1 MKQSV
6 VGADLKE
13 AVKRRKKAVL
23 EQKIEKAW
31 REVKDLILCL
41 MLLNALIGQLKQV
54 DIYAYMPT
62 GTITIERVSPIA
74 VAEASTLIP
83 EAKTPEEPKNEG
95 KRVIVTSYN
104 AEEGQTDADPYTMA
118 SNKRVFEGAV
128 ASNCHPFGTKVE
140 IEGVGSFE
148 VQDRMNARYTKD
160 CGTDQERMDIFKW
173 ERKDNITIKEGKY
186 SVKS

>member
-1 MKQSV
+1 MKQQ
-6 VGADLKE
+6 ATDTDLKE

-23 EQKIEKAW
+23 KQKMEKAW
-31 REVKDLILCL
+31 QDVKDLILCL

-74 VAEASTLIP
+74 VAEASTRIP
-83 EAKTPEEPKNEG
+83 EAKAPEIAKMP
-95 KRVIVTSYN
+95 VIVTSYN
-104 AEEGQTDADPYTMA
+104 AEEGQTDSDPYTMA

-148 VQDRMNARYTKD
+148 VQDRMNARYTKE
-160 CGTDQERMDIFKW
+160 CGTDQERMDIFRF

>member
-1 MKQSV
+1 MKQQ
-6 VGADLKE
+6 ATDTDLKE
-13 AVKRRKKAVL
+13 AAKRRKKAVL
-23 EQKIEKAW
+23 KQKMEKVW
-31 REVKDLILCL
+31 QDVKDLILCL

-54 DIYAYMPT
+54 DIYAYMPQDSLE
-62 GTITIERVSPIA
+62 IERVSPIA
-74 VAEASTLIP
+74 IAEASTHIL
-83 EAKTPEEPKNEG
+83 EAKASEIAKQP
-95 KRVIVTSYN
+95 VIVTSYN

-148 VQDRMNARYTKD
+148 VQDRMNSRYTKD
-160 CGTDQERMDIFKW
+160 CGTDQERMDIFRF